1 MHPVYED
8 TSALLLELLRKA
20 PFDPEGVV
28 SVAALD
34 PYLTL
39 DLLILANA
47 LSVDRE
53 NAVGTVPHALERLG
67 SKAVFVLIDRLSAP
81 DYPRVDETEP
91 AGRVLRRASVAAAV
105 ASGRFAE
112 RFGIGRER
120 GYTLGL
126 LHALIYTDL
135 FEVLRGMEFPAGAFR
150 ASAIEIYRLAL
161 AESRAESWGL
171 PLDFEAVLGD
181 DGEDTSGAAAL
192 VRAARAALPACAIGG
207 VQPDAFDP
215 LWDQDVTREVAT
227 LFEFLRLGP
236 VGEKVPTGSKGKNN
250 P

>member
-1 MHPVYED
+1 VI
-8 TSALLLELLRKA
+8 
-20 PFDPEGVV
+20 

-81 DYPRVDETEP
+81 DYPRIDETEP
-91 AGRVLRRASVAAAV
+91 AARVLRRASVAAAV
-105 ASGRFAE
+105 AAGRFAE

-120 GYTLGL
+120 GHTLGL

-135 FEVLRGMEFPAGAFR
+135 FEVLRGMEFPAGGFR
-150 ASAIEIYRLAL
+150 ASAIEIYRLSL

-181 DGEDTSGAAAL
+181 AGDDTSGAAAL
-192 VRAARAALPACAIGG
+192 VRAARAALPACAIGS
-207 VQPDAFDP
+207 VEPEAFDP
-215 LWDQDVTREVAT
+215 MWDPDVSREVAT

-236 VGEKVPTGSKGKNN
+236 VGEKVPAAPHRRDT